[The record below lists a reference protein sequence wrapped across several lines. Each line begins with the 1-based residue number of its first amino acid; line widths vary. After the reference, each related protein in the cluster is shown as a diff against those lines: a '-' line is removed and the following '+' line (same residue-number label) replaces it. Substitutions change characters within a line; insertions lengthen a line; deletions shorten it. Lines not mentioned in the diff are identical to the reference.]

1 MCDFLRGVDNEN
13 TQKALLYRKEG
24 NIVLAKKFLTKAALE
39 DDDSLAHFLILHAMQ
54 TGGFGIEKTDIAATE
69 NQEELL
75 LLKKKQF
82 YPALLY
88 FRYEEKVEVF
98 PYEYRALSNVVLHKQ
113 VPRDINLLLEHQVP
127 IYYIGCLF
135 LAEFLALPYYIQWMA
150 EFAGDAECQYI
161 RREFKLA
168 AKQMHFKA
176 RKEFFVT
183 QLCDGTLVKALKYC
197 DNYFACENFWLS
209 TDTRIQYLLG
219 KKIYPKRYFFSQS
232 ARFDPNI
239 PRDFYET
246 VWDNVHDATVTWLL
260 IAKLNLGLPKDVYR
274 IVGNYVWQSRL
285 IEPEIW
291 ASFTNPRKELE
302 KKSWWMWCKRG
313 ITNLIN
319 TRF

>member
-13 TQKALLYRKEG
+13 TRKALLYRKEG

-54 TGGFGIEKTDIAATE
+54 TGGFGIEKTNLALTE

-88 FRYEEKVEVF
+88 FKYEEKVETF

-113 VPRDINLLLEHQVP
+113 VPKNIEEFLEYQVP

-161 RREFKLA
+161 RKEFKFA
-168 AKQMHFKA
+168 AKQMHYEA
-176 RKEFFVT
+176 RKYVFMAH
-183 QLCDGTLVKALKYC
+183 LDDGLVLKALKYC
-197 DNYFACENFWLS
+197 DEPARCDLFWKS
-209 TDTRIQYLLG
+209 EDVRVQYILG
-219 KKIYPKRYFFSQS
+219 KRLYPRRYFLVSSFE
-232 ARFDPNI
+232 FDPNI

-260 IAKLNLGLPKDVYR
+260 IAKLNLNLSKDVYR

-302 KKSWWMWCKRG
+302 KKSWWLWGKRK
-313 ITNLIN
+313 IKEFIN
-319 TRF
+319 IRF

>member
-1 MCDFLRGVDNEN
+1 MCDFLRGVVNEN
-13 TQKALLYRKEG
+13 TRKALLYRKEG

-54 TGGFGIEKTDIAATE
+54 TGGFGIEKSDITATE

-88 FRYEEKVEVF
+88 FRYEDKVEVF

-113 VPRDINLLLEHQVP
+113 VPRNIEEFLEYQVP
-127 IYYIGCLF
+127 IYYIGCMF

-161 RREFKLA
+161 RQNFKLA

-176 RKEFFVT
+176 RKKIYTAYFDEGF
-183 QLCDGTLVKALKYC
+183 DIKALKYC
-197 DNYFACENFWLS
+197 DEPRLETRFWES
-209 TDTRIQYLLG
+209 NDTRVQYLLG
-219 KKIYPKRYFFSQS
+219 KKLYPKRYFLVSSFE
-232 ARFDPNI
+232 FDPI
-239 PRDFYET
+239 FPRDFYET
-246 VWDNVHDATVTWLL
+246 VWDNVHDATVAWLL

-291 ASFTNPRKELE
+291 ANFTNPRKELE

-313 ITNLIN
+313 IKNLIN